1 MNQQQSTK
9 HQLPLPMP
17 WVEKIFEKLSM
28 TYGRDF
34 LSRWDGFDAEA
45 MLEVKRDW
53 GVELSGFFEQP
64 DAIAHALA
72 HLPAKAPNV
81 IEFRQ
86 LCRGAPAPEFKQ
98 LPRPA
103 QDPEKVAEVMG
114 VVKSKLTQLPAIDPK
129 DWARKLK
136 DRHDKG
142 EKLAGHQ
149 VIAYRQALGMEGRQS
164 WQ

>member
-1 MNQQQSTK
+1 MNQQQSSK
-9 HQLPLPMP
+9 SVRALPMP

-28 TYGRDF
+28 TYGREF
-34 LSRWDGFDAEA
+34 LARWDGFKEEA
-45 MLEVKRDW
+45 MLEVKQDW
-53 GVELSGFFEQP
+53 GMELGGFFDQP
-64 DAIAHALA
+64 DAISHALA

-86 LCRGAPAPEFKQ
+86 LCRSAPKPQFKQ

-103 QDPEKVAEVMG
+103 QDPQKVAEVMG
-114 VVKSKLTQLPAIDPK
+114 VVKSKLTKLPALDPK

-136 DRHDKG
+136 ARHEKG
-142 EKLAGHQ
+142 EKLAPHQ
-149 VIAYRQALGMEGRQS
+149 ITAYRQALGFEGRQS